1 MRQPSLSFFFS
12 CHNSPLQF
20 CETRPHFKVL
30 LRTELSKIC
39 ISNGR
44 GVWKWSCWKINVN
57 SITKHCD
64 RSWTFN
70 LLLFVNVVK
79 LLMSK
84 EQDSMLFCL
93 MLVKIKWE
101 RLNDINVN
109 SITKHCDQSWTF
121 NLIVCCQCLWKLL
134 MSKEQDSMLFCLMLV
149 LNGNGWIWLMSTQ
162 SPNYCDQ
169 RAEHLVHGNGNGF
182 SVTSTKQ

>member
-1 MRQPSLSFFFS
+1 MRQPSVSFFFS
-12 CHNSPLQF
+12 CHNSLLQF

-44 GVWKWSCWKINVN
+44 GGWKWSCWKINVN

-101 RLNDINVN
+101 RLNLINVN
-109 SITKHCDQSWTF
+109 SITKLLWSESWTF
-121 NLIVCCQCLWKLL
+121 SLWQWQWPHSYQLLVVEGNLLW
-134 MSKEQDSMLFCLMLV
+134 SSA
-149 LNGNGWIWLMSTQ
+149 
-162 SPNYCDQ
+162 CDWWWAAWNQ
-169 RAEHLVHGNGNGF
+169 FRV
-182 SVTSTKQ
+182 